1 MMACAAVIIIRNNEY
16 KLKHSYYDEERNK
29 LQDEKK
35 NIYKKL

>member
-1 MMACAAVIIIRNNEY
+1 MACTAVKVICNNEY
-16 KLKHSYYDEERNK
+16 KLKHSFTMKSEIK